1 MTRDELKAQ
10 LHSYLDL
17 KAEHR
22 QLCKEIERIEAAMA
36 APKGAQLDG
45 MPRSPGAG
53 DPVLQAVT
61 QHLALLERYQA
72 QVAQLAAAQ
81 TEVEDM
87 IEKLDSLERRL
98 MRHRYI
104 EGLEWE
110 AVCVA
115 ISYSWRQ
122 THNIHARAL
131 DQLLALQEGADNG
144 QH

>member
-10 LHSYLDL
+10 LHRYRDL
-17 KAEHR
+17 KAEQQ
-22 QLCKEIERIEAAMA
+22 QLQAEIRRIEAAMA

-61 QHLALLERYQA
+61 LHLALLERYREQEA
-72 QVAQLAAAQ
+72 RLAAAQ
-81 TEVEDM
+81 TEIEDM

-98 MRHRYI
+98 MRHRYL
-104 EGLEWE
+104 EGLTWE
-110 AVCVA
+110 EVCVA

-122 THNIHARAL
+122 THNLHAKAL
-131 DQLLALQEGADNG
+131 DQLLALQEGEDNAG
-144 QH
+144 

>member
-1 MTRDELKAQ
+1 MTREELKAQ
-10 LHSYLDL
+10 LHKYRHL

-22 QLCKEIERIEAAMA
+22 QLCREIERVEAAMA
-36 APKGAQLDG
+36 APRGANLDG

-72 QVAQLAAAQ
+72 QVARLAEAQ
-81 TEVEDM
+81 TEIEDM

-104 EGLEWE
+104 EGMDWE
-110 AVCVA
+110 EVCVA
-115 ISYSWRQ
+115 IRYSWRQ

-131 DQLLALQEGADNG
+131 DQLLALQEGG
-144 QH
+144 LMR